1 MRDGRCGCGEEDPRD
16 DRLAIGPPLAFVP
29 DDAVAG
35 DWMVRSAARRAIW
48 LVTPGLLDDFRS
60 TGARPTR
67 SVAPIRSRP

>member
-1 MRDGRCGCGEEDPRD
+1 MAGVG
-16 DRLAIGPPLAFVP
+16 
-29 DDAVAG
+29 VAKRTRAMTDLRSAHPWHSFQMTPSRG